1 MSVYYIMPER
11 MRSESED
18 EQERGLMSKKTLED
32 CARCPVMKGCDAHG
46 HAHGPVYW
54 WHQLGIDPCDLDLGN
69 PIECSFLGFV

>member
-1 MSVYYIMPER
+1 
-11 MRSESED
+11 
-18 EQERGLMSKKTLED
+18 MSKKTLED